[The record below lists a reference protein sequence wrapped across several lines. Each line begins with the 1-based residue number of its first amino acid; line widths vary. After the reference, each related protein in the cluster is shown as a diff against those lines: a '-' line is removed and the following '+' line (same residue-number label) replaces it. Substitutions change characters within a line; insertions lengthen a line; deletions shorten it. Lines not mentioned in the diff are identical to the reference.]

1 MWRRDRTDNFLLFR
15 FHVEM
20 HMVHTSH
27 DHKESAVIAFLYKL
41 GSPDPFLAE
50 VMNWP
55 VVNPQC
61 NHRMKI
67 LIKIF
72 MSQVEKY
79 IRNISGAEGQK
90 IDAGMINPN
99 DTIEQYHGYYRYLG
113 SLTTPPCTEGVVW
126 TVMQQVR
133 SVSMEQVQMLINA
146 TPVSTDFKNE
156 TIFILLITA
165 EFNS

>member
-1 MWRRDRTDNFLLFR
+1 
-15 FHVEM
+15 
-20 HMVHTSH
+20 
-27 DHKESAVIAFLYKL
+27 
-41 GSPDPFLAE
+41 
-50 VMNWP
+50 
-55 VVNPQC
+55 
-61 NHRMKI
+61 
-67 LIKIF
+67 